1 MESTPAS
8 PRRGCAVQAFP
19 NLPDSALSL
28 PESGPAAHLSH
39 KVLVSKESTK
49 RSRHRNLG
57 RSTQQFVLPSPTLSP
72 SRLAS
77 LGRAQLK
84 ESHTTSLMVLLSA
97 RETRRDKKLQA
108 LTRERQAPPPP
119 LELDDGE
126 RALKELQATG
136 DPQFQLQASVDGTG
150 WSPVADFVCDTPHP
164 SPSEVWTSP
173 RREAS
178 HLEEKTMRGRP
189 QERQESLR
197 RCFRYTAAEIQE
209 AYSDAFKWN
218 VLPELSA
225 EPKVNG
231 QAKALQ
237 TMWEESLLPPE
248 IRASELLG
256 SSPREGLETAA
267 DREISAAVSY
277 LNLVRWLCGLPV
289 VEISPSKQLACS
301 ILCQALLPRA
311 SKSAKPRTDEVKPKS
326 LAALRYVLPSV
337 QLAQE
342 LNELKNAVL
351 ILQGEASLVSAL
363 QDGFGAVHLCHPD
376 EEGTDAGPLLRG
388 PQEVHLSDVSS
399 EWTRLSSGARAEE
412 HPQALNHLKVLWQLD
427 PACPVALKS
436 ARRARSKAIPRRF
449 AEPPNQAKQFGLD
462 AIWGDRKGFLTCRRS
477 LLSPKLFQFGAARS
491 DDNCVLWIGPE
502 GCLESWG
509 DIRANPGE
517 ATPLQASDI
526 PAVCYPPPGLVPLAI
541 MEGRNMPWTVIPDAL
556 RFQPTSSTTVRVF
569 TVHIE
574 RCNEQLADAERLQE
588 VRVKY
593 MSVDCSGES
602 FCVIFWP
609 DLGHIEAG
617 LQLEVQISGLRGDQ
631 EELFVFHEFMA
642 LRKDDQALVAE
653 AESFR
658 ELLFQAEPLW
668 NPLPKDPVSQR
679 KELQIEPLSHLG
691 REISVASNDLVLTLR
706 SSAASIWG
714 TLMVKRFDGEFTEV
728 LRACH
733 TIKLRDR
740 IFLVRVKLPLPR
752 HYYELKFSASSTEA
766 PREVYPG
773 LLRYFVHT
781 SGKCPAIVR
790 SLDDGMMEK
799 YGFVNVKIEAQL
811 HGITIIT
818 PCKFRV
824 PVGEI
829 YFLVH
834 VDRGNALQAAHDDL
848 PSMHLLGHL
857 EETQD
862 GRPRLFAQRL
872 LPSEDFRSPK
882 EVKMMHETLENGLS
896 KNIQDAYGDIH
907 LDLVF
912 NNGHIQRLR
921 ERRDLPCLFEGF
933 ISIADI
939 DISTKIHLVLRFP
952 KLHACDFSPRRLAEW
967 IVCRAQE
974 RLHENF

>member
-108 LTRERQAPPPP
+108 LMRERQAPPPP

-126 RALKELQATG
+126 RALKDIVSSPGELQATG

-178 HLEEKTMRGRP
+178 HLEDRTTQGLADLKSLSII
-189 QERQESLR
+189 ESLR

-218 VLPELSA
+218 
-225 EPKVNG
+225 
-231 QAKALQ
+231 AKALQ

-289 VEISPSKQLACS
+289 ARGTQQNLVEIPSPGIRQDVELK
-301 ILCQALLPRA
+301 
-311 SKSAKPRTDEVKPKS
+311 
-326 LAALRYVLPSV
+326 
-337 QLAQE
+337 E

-388 PQEVHLSDVSS
+388 PQEVHLSDVSVNVGYLLC
-399 EWTRLSSGARAEE
+399 ELSHVALTVSQQCEE

-449 AEPPNQAKQFGLD
+449 AEPPNQASAPTWVTSVPLTHRG
-462 AIWGDRKGFLTCRRS
+462 GFLTCRRS

-491 DDNCVLWIGPE
+491 DDNC
-502 GCLESWG
+502 ESWG

-541 MEGRNMPWTVIPDAL
+541 MEGRNMPWTLWRSCSEVIPDAL

-617 LQLEVQISGLRGDQ
+617 LQLEVQISGLGHHGS
-631 EELFVFHEFMA
+631 ESAYL
-642 LRKDDQALVAE
+642 LE
-653 AESFR
+653 AC
-658 ELLFQAEPLW
+658 Q
-668 NPLPKDPVSQR
+668 QR

-773 LLRYFVHT
+773 LLR
-781 SGKCPAIVR
+781 CA
-790 SLDDGMMEK
+790 
-799 YGFVNVKIEAQL
+799 
-811 HGITIIT
+811 
-818 PCKFRV
+818 
-824 PVGEI
+824 
-829 YFLVH
+829 
-834 VDRGNALQAAHDDL
+834 GNWAK
-848 PSMHLLGHL
+848 SWN
-857 EETQD
+857 
-862 GRPRLFAQRL
+862 
-872 LPSEDFRSPK
+872 
-882 EVKMMHETLENGLS
+882 KM
-896 KNIQDAYGDIH
+896 
-907 LDLVF
+907 
-912 NNGHIQRLR
+912 
-921 ERRDLPCLFEGF
+921 
-933 ISIADI
+933 
-939 DISTKIHLVLRFP
+939 
-952 KLHACDFSPRRLAEW
+952 
-967 IVCRAQE
+967 
-974 RLHENF
+974 